1 MMVFSLL
8 ISPYRT
14 LFTDSFS
21 KGDYSWIR
29 TNLKNLI
36 NFWFVII
43 FVAIV
48 MYFFSNYFYLFW
60 IGDKVIVPDMVS
72 VGFMIY
78 VIIFTFDNIVT
89 EFINSVGKLRISIY
103 TAIIAIVS
111 NIPLSIY
118 FAKNLDLGS
127 FGVILATCVSF
138 LPGTV
143 LLSIQAYKLAYNNE
157 SGIWNK

>member
-1 MMVFSLL
+1 
-8 ISPYRT
+8 
-14 LFTDSFS
+14 
-21 KGDYSWIR
+21 
-29 TNLKNLI
+29 
-36 NFWFVII
+36 
-43 FVAIV
+43 
-48 MYFFSNYFYLFW
+48 
-60 IGDKVIVPDMVS
+60 
-72 VGFMIY
+72 
-78 VIIFTFDNIVT
+78 
-89 EFINSVGKLRISIY
+89 VGKLRISIY